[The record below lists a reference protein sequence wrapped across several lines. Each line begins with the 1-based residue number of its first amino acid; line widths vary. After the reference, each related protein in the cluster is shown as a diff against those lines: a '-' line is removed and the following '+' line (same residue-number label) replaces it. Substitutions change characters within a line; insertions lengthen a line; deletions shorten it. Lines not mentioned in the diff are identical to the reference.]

1 MGGAAR
7 RRVAVLAGF
16 ALAAALVGCSSS
28 ASDRQGSSPEP
39 TGPTHP
45 APSADPSP
53 PGTSSPPSASSP
65 PGTSTVGGWDIHY
78 REDGKIKVL
87 KVEDFPR

>member
-53 PGTSSPPSASSP
+53 PGTS
-65 PGTSTVGGWDIHY
+65 TVGGWDIHY